1 MGTYSVSEVE
11 KLTGI
16 RSHTLRMWERRY
28 DFLSSDRTSTNI
40 RAYNDDQLKKL
51 LNVTILIRHGFK
63 LSKLNQLTNE
73 RIINLVIEILDAQ
86 VSAFEDEIQGLTL
99 AMIDMDEVRFFKIL
113 NKQISGIGLLNAISK
128 IIYPFLEHVGSLWRT
143 NRTVPAN
150 EHFVSNLIRRRLLAA
165 IDNLPIAPQ
174 RANRLLLLNPEG
186 EAHELGLILADYI
199 ARKAGWST
207 YYLGQNVPS
216 SNIGDVLKQL
226 TPDLVF
232 SMFVIPRSFKQD
244 KDLLDFIEKEPIPW
258 ICSGNM
264 QAALD
269 LSSSLKYLANPT
281 ELMEYLNRFD
291 NL

>member
-113 NKQISGIGLLNAISK
+113 NKQICLLYTS
-128 IIYPFLEHVGSLWRT
+128 PSPRDQRGSRM
-143 NRTVPAN
+143 
-150 EHFVSNLIRRRLLAA
+150 
-165 IDNLPIAPQ
+165 
-174 RANRLLLLNPEG
+174 
-186 EAHELGLILADYI
+186 
-199 ARKAGWST
+199 
-207 YYLGQNVPS
+207 PS
-216 SNIGDVLKQL
+216 S
-226 TPDLVF
+226 
-232 SMFVIPRSFKQD
+232 
-244 KDLLDFIEKEPIPW
+244 
-258 ICSGNM
+258 
-264 QAALD
+264 A
-269 LSSSLKYLANPT
+269 
-281 ELMEYLNRFD
+281 
-291 NL
+291 